1 MKTGHVIL
9 IGGAL
14 AALFYRK
21 QLGELVSK
29 GVNKIEE
36 KTQTYLGTKLGFAP
50 KDFPRVSV
58 DIKRGAV
65 KLKGSIELSN
75 RTPFAATLDTYR
87 INLVL
92 DNKGQ
97 KISLGYTPIEYP
109 NKEVLANSKTSIAYT
124 FIIQLDHI
132 AKLVQAKDLQGAQ
145 LALYVDNLK
154 ISGVN
159 APRIK
164 IDISKTWQDVAKV
177 VSNPASLLTN
187 LFKF

>member
-14 AALFYRK
+14 AAIYYRK
-21 QLGELVSK
+21 QLGDLVKK
-29 GVNKIEE
+29 GVDKMEQ
-36 KTQTYLGTKLGFAP
+36 KTQSYLGTKLSFAP

-58 DIKRGAV
+58 DIKRAAV

-92 DNKGQ
+92 DHNGQ

-109 NKEVLANSKTSIAYT
+109 NKEVLANSKASIGYT
-124 FIIQLDHI
+124 FMIQLDQV
-132 AKLVQAKDLQGAQ
+132 AKLVQAKQLQGAN
-145 LALYVDNLK
+145 LALHVDNLK

-159 APRIK
+159 APAIK
-164 IDISKTWQDVAKV
+164 IDISKTWQDVARV
-177 VSNPASLLTN
+177 VSNPSSLLTN